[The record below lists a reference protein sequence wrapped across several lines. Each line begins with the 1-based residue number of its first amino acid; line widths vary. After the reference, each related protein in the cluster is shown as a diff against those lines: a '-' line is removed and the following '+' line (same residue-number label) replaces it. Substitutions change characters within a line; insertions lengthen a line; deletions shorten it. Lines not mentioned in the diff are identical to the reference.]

1 MTDQPHL
8 VIVGGGLAGLLLA
21 SRVGERLNGQLRVSL
36 IERRFPK
43 APQDSLDTRAT
54 ALSRG
59 SKERLAS
66 WGFWPDL
73 EPSAKAINDIH
84 VSRQSRFGSAL
95 LSDDVL
101 QGEPMGWV
109 IENALLQASLLDR
122 CKRAEVDVI
131 EGREVVDFS
140 AAVSRPELVL
150 DDGREIKADLVIIA
164 DGAESALRQSLGIGV
179 HRRAAVQYAIAFNC
193 ETDGDDRTVAYERFT
208 HQGPLAFLP
217 LPSSGSSRPRY
228 NVIWCAHQDTQARL
242 LQLND
247 RDFMSELQSTIGW
260 RVGKATKIGQR
271 AGWPLSVVISRET
284 IRHRCILLGN
294 AAHTVHPVAGQ
305 GFNLSVRD
313 IHRLDGLIHREMSC
327 DAPFGSLKRLSSFAL
342 DSSSD
347 HEQTISAT
355 TLLSQLFDTPSPL
368 IDGFGSAA
376 LSLLDMAQ
384 PVKRRVAEFGMGRR

>member
-1 MTDQPHL
+1 M
-8 VIVGGGLAGLLLA
+8 VIS
-21 SRVGERLNGQLRVSL
+21 SR
-36 IERRFPK
+36 K
-43 APQDSLDTRAT
+43 A
-54 ALSRG
+54 
-59 SKERLAS
+59 

-95 LSDDVL
+95 LSDDVF

-140 AAVSRPELVL
+140 ATVSRPELVL

-193 ETDGDDRTVAYERFT
+193 ETDGKDRAVAYERFT

-242 LQLND
+242 LRLND
-247 RDFMSELQSTIGW
+247 RDFMSELQSMIGW

-284 IRHRCILLGN
+284 VRHRCILLGN

-342 DSSSD
+342 DSASD

>member
-8 VIVGGGLAGLLLA
+8 AIVGGGLAGLLLA
-21 SRVGERLNGQLRVSL
+21 SRVGERLIGQLRVSL

-66 WGFWPDL
+66 WGFWLDL

-84 VSRQSRFGSAL
+84 VSRQSRFGSAQL
-95 LSDDVL
+95 RDDVL

-140 AAVSRPELVL
+140 ATGRRPELVL
-150 DDGREIKADLVIIA
+150 DDARELKADLVIIA

-193 ETDGDDRTVAYERFT
+193 ETDGEDRALAYERFT
-208 HQGPLAFLP
+208 DEGPLAFLP
-217 LPSSGSSRPRY
+217 LPSSGSSKPRY

-242 LQLND
+242 LRLND
-247 RDFMSELQSTIGW
+247 RDFISELQSMIGW
-260 RVGKATKIGQR
+260 RVGKLTKIGQR

-305 GFNLSVRD
+305 GFNLSIRD
-313 IHRLDGLIHREMSC
+313 IHRLDGLIHHEMSC
-327 DAPFGSLKRLSSFAL
+327 DAPFGSLKRLSSFAR

>member
-1 MTDQPHL
+1 
-8 VIVGGGLAGLLLA
+8 
-21 SRVGERLNGQLRVSL
+21 
-36 IERRFPK
+36 
-43 APQDSLDTRAT
+43 
-54 ALSRG
+54 
-59 SKERLAS
+59 
-66 WGFWPDL
+66 
-73 EPSAKAINDIH
+73 AKAINDIH
-84 VSRQSRFGSAL
+84 VSRQSRFGSAQL
-95 LSDDVL
+95 RDDGL

-122 CKRAEVDVI
+122 CERAEVDVI

-140 AAVSRPELVL
+140 ATGRRPELVL
-150 DDGREIKADLVIIA
+150 DDAREIKADLVIIA
-164 DGAESALRQSLGIGV
+164 DGAESVLRQSLGIGV

-193 ETDGDDRTVAYERFT
+193 ETDGEDRALAYERFT
-208 HQGPLAFLP
+208 DEGPLAFLP
-217 LPSSGSSRPRY
+217 LPSSGSSKPRY

-242 LQLND
+242 LRLND
-247 RDFMSELQSTIGW
+247 RDFISELQSMIGW
-260 RVGKATKIGQR
+260 RVGKLTKIGQR

-305 GFNLSVRD
+305 GFNLSIRD
-313 IHRLDGLIHREMSC
+313 IHRLDGLIHHEMSC
-327 DAPFGSLKRLSSFAL
+327 DAPFGSLKRLSSFAR

-355 TLLSQLFDTPSPL
+355 TFLSQLFDTPSPL
-368 IDGFGSAA
+368 IDGLGSAA

>member
-8 VIVGGGLAGLLLA
+8 AIVGGGLAGLLLA
-21 SRVGERLNGQLRVSL
+21 SRIGERLNGQLQVSL
-36 IERRFPK
+36 IERAFPK

-59 SKERLAS
+59 SKERLVS

-73 EPSAKAINDIH
+73 EPSAKAINDVH
-84 VSRQSRFGSAL
+84 VSRQSRFGSVL
-95 LSDDVL
+95 LNNDVL

-140 AAVSRPELVL
+140 ATGRRPELVL
-150 DDGREIKADLVIIA
+150 DDAREIKADLVIIA

-193 ETDGDDRTVAYERFT
+193 ETDGEDRALAYERFT
-208 HQGPLAFLP
+208 DEGPLAFLP
-217 LPSSGSSRPRY
+217 LPSSGSSKPRY
-228 NVIWCAHQDTQARL
+228 NVIWCAHQDAQARL
-242 LQLND
+242 LRLND
-247 RDFMSELQSTIGW
+247 RDFMSELQSMIGW
-260 RVGKATKIGQR
+260 RVGKLTKIGQR

-284 IRHRCILLGN
+284 IRQRCILLGN

-305 GFNLSVRD
+305 GFNLSIRD

-327 DAPFGSLKRLSSFAL
+327 DAPFGSLKRLSSFAA

-368 IDGFGSAA
+368 IDGLGSAA
-376 LSLLDMAQ
+376 LSLLDMA
-384 PVKRRVAEFGMGRR
+384 PSVKRRVAEFGMGRR

>member
-1 MTDQPHL
+1 VTDQPHL
-8 VIVGGGLAGLLLA
+8 AIVGGGLAGLLLA

-66 WGFWPDL
+66 WGFWLDL

-84 VSRQSRFGSAL
+84 VSRQSRFGSAQL
-95 LSDDVL
+95 RDDVL

-140 AAVSRPELVL
+140 ATGRRPELVL
-150 DDGREIKADLVIIA
+150 DDARELKADLVIIA

-193 ETDGDDRTVAYERFT
+193 ETDGEDRALAYERFT
-208 HQGPLAFLP
+208 DEGPLAFLP
-217 LPSSGSSRPRY
+217 LPSNGSSKPRY

-242 LQLND
+242 LRLND
-247 RDFMSELQSTIGW
+247 RDFISELQSMIGW
-260 RVGKATKIGQR
+260 RVGKLTKIGQR

-305 GFNLSVRD
+305 GFNLSIRD
-313 IHRLDGLIHREMSC
+313 IHRLDGLIHHEMSC
-327 DAPFGSLKRLSSFAL
+327 DAPFGSLKRLSSFAR

>member
-1 MTDQPHL
+1 
-8 VIVGGGLAGLLLA
+8 
-21 SRVGERLNGQLRVSL
+21 
-36 IERRFPK
+36 
-43 APQDSLDTRAT
+43 
-54 ALSRG
+54 
-59 SKERLAS
+59 
-66 WGFWPDL
+66 
-73 EPSAKAINDIH
+73 
-84 VSRQSRFGSAL
+84 
-95 LSDDVL
+95 
-101 QGEPMGWV
+101 MGWV

-140 AAVSRPELVL
+140 ATVSRPELVL

-193 ETDGDDRTVAYERFT
+193 ETDGEDRAVAYERFT

-242 LQLND
+242 LRLND
-247 RDFMSELQSTIGW
+247 RDFMSELQSMIGW

-284 IRHRCILLGN
+284 VRHRCILLGN

-342 DSSSD
+342 DSASD

>member
-8 VIVGGGLAGLLLA
+8 AIVGGGLAGLLLA

-66 WGFWPDL
+66 WGFWLDL

-84 VSRQSRFGSAL
+84 VSRQSRFGSAQL
-95 LSDDVL
+95 RDDVL

-140 AAVSRPELVL
+140 ATGRRPELVL
-150 DDGREIKADLVIIA
+150 DDARELKADLVIIA
-164 DGAESALRQSLGIGV
+164 DGAESVLRQSLGIGV

-193 ETDGDDRTVAYERFT
+193 ETDGEDRALAYERFT
-208 HQGPLAFLP
+208 DEGPLAFLP
-217 LPSSGSSRPRY
+217 LPSSGSSKPRY

-242 LQLND
+242 LRLND
-247 RDFMSELQSTIGW
+247 RDFISELQSMIGW
-260 RVGKATKIGQR
+260 RVGKLTKIGQR

-305 GFNLSVRD
+305 GFNLSIRD
-313 IHRLDGLIHREMSC
+313 IHRLDGLIHHEMSC
-327 DAPFGSLKRLSSFAL
+327 DAPFGSLKRLSSFAR

>member
-8 VIVGGGLAGLLLA
+8 AIVGGGLAGLLLA

-66 WGFWPDL
+66 WGFWLDL

-84 VSRQSRFGSAL
+84 VSRQSRFGSAQL
-95 LSDDVL
+95 RDDVL

-140 AAVSRPELVL
+140 ASGRRPELVL
-150 DDGREIKADLVIIA
+150 DDARELKADLVIIA

-193 ETDGDDRTVAYERFT
+193 ETDGEDRALAYERFT
-208 HQGPLAFLP
+208 DEGPLAFLP
-217 LPSSGSSRPRY
+217 LPSSGSSKPRY

-242 LQLND
+242 LRLND
-247 RDFMSELQSTIGW
+247 RDFISELQSMIGW
-260 RVGKATKIGQR
+260 RVGKLTKIGQR

-305 GFNLSVRD
+305 GFNLSIRD
-313 IHRLDGLIHREMSC
+313 IHRLDGLIHHEMSC
-327 DAPFGSLKRLSSFAL
+327 DAPFGSLKRLSSFAR